1 MSGDLVDDQ
10 EFDGLE
16 EFNRMAVAMQSLE
29 SRMVLLDTGLGSKVS
44 QAEQAATK
52 AETAAESAKEAAEH
66 AKATAAANARASA
79 SWAVLGAL
87 AGILVA
93 GGAGY
98 WLGHSSG
105 QETGRTEGYK
115 TALDEKAAASW
126 ANTPSGQLALALD
139 KSGDLSALL
148 NCSKP
153 GWKSIVQS
161 GRRVCFPH
169 LAPDG
174 QYGWLLP

>member
-1 MSGDLVDDQ
+1 MPT
-10 EFDGLE
+10 
-16 EFNRMAVAMQSLE
+16 NWR
-29 SRMVLLDTGLGSKVS
+29 RRK
-44 QAEQAATK
+44 
-52 AETAAESAKEAAEH
+52 H
-66 AKATAAANARASA
+66 AAANARASA
-79 SWAVLGAL
+79 SWAVLGTL
-87 AGILVA
+87 AGILAA

-105 QETGRTEGYK
+105 QEIGRAEGYK

-153 GWKSIVQS
+153 GWKSTVQN

-174 QYGWLLP
+174 QYGWPLP